1 MNRVEP
7 LYGAEAGLGESVGTA
22 STLTLATRSEETIAT
37 TSTDLQQEEGDRDTG
52 TERGDTGDNHGDT
65 GEAPADTTE
74 PSDPSVSVGEA
85 EQDTVSHSDQ
95 TQAAPSDGHQGEDS
109 SDTGQAAGEI
119 GKLADTE
126 SLKW

>member
-37 TSTDLQQEEGDRDTG
+37 TSTDLQQEGDRDTG
-52 TERGDTGDNHGDT
+52 TERGDTGDNNGDT
-65 GEAPADTTE
+65 GEAPPE
-74 PSDPSVSVGEA
+74 PCDSRVGEA

-95 TQAAPSDGHQGEDS
+95 TPAASSDGHQGEDS

-119 GKLADTE
+119 GKLVDTE

>member
-1 MNRVEP
+1 MEP
-7 LYGAEAGLGESVGTA
+7 LYGAEAGLEESVGTA

-37 TSTDLQQEEGDRDTG
+37 TSTDLQEEGDRDTG
-52 TERGDTGDNHGDT
+52 TERGDTGDNNGDNGDT
-65 GEAPADTTE
+65 GEAPPE
-74 PSDPSVSVGEA
+74 PCDSRVGEA
-85 EQDTVSHSDQ
+85 ELDKVSHSDQ
-95 TQAAPSDGHQGEDS
+95 TPAASSDGHQGEDS

>member
-37 TSTDLQQEEGDRDTG
+37 TSTDLQEEGDRDTG
-52 TERGDTGDNHGDT
+52 TEQGDSGDNNGDT

-95 TQAAPSDGHQGEDS
+95 TQAASSDATQGEDS